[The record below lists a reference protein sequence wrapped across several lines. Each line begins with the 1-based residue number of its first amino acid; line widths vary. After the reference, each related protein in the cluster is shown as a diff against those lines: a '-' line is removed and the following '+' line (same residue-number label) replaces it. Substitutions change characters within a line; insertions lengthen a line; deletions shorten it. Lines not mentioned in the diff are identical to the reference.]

1 MTMPRFAP
9 IALVLLAGCS
19 SAPEQPIATLADL
32 PAFDVSVYQAKPK
45 VGAAQL
51 SELYQQI
58 LALQPGPQTRQ
69 QIRYRLSQMQT
80 EHVQSADLPDASER
94 EQLQQLVVQY
104 EALLRDYPDDLNNEL
119 IRYQL
124 ARSYDLLGDTAQS
137 LTQLNALI
145 TRYPDSEFAAEVWFR
160 KADIHYSQQ
169 DFANA
174 LNAYQQ
180 VLAQKSVK
188 LKQHALYMAG
198 WCEFKL
204 EQYANADRL
213 FLQALDLTEPKYQ
226 HTRLAGAD
234 ADDLKQQ
241 RLRAELLQIL
251 SVSLSYQQQ
260 ASSLQQLIDSTP
272 YRDGRVSSRPMQQIA
287 ELYQA
292 LADFLANKQLFAA
305 SYDTYRSVVKAYPQD
320 AEAVQFQLKLIQT
333 LLSRGEAEM
342 ALAEQRQLIVLFG
355 PSSDYWRF
363 ARPAQLAELEPP
375 LLQYLQYFAS
385 KAYHQAQTQTASPQ
399 ATAKSSAKATSLFRE
414 AAADYAAMVH
424 ILQQQDT
431 SAATASSAST
441 TTRYNL
447 ADLQFLTA
455 EALAQAGDDD
465 QAIALYQQL
474 AYGPAPAVA
483 ASLFQPQD
491 AAYRQVEVASKS
503 KRGDS
508 TQADHTQTDSQH
520 GDNPHKDSALFA
532 IQQAFYQQF
541 PAHPEALTVALSRLQ
556 QLFNAGEQ
564 SQALA
569 LADRML
575 HWPTPVSKAQQATQ
589 QQALYVQSQLQL
601 QREDYAA
608 AEQSLQQLLQAPRLE
623 GANGSNVIDTKQL
636 ASQLAS
642 AVYQQA
648 QRPAPVATQQALLT
662 KLLQQPRS
670 EFHEAAAWQQIELA
684 EKEQVASLLRQFL
697 TDYPRSER
705 RLSAQAKLVALEDA
719 NQNFAAAA
727 ALYQQMADETADPRI
742 EREALW
748 NAATAAGKAKQ
759 GDTALT
765 LWQRYVTKF
774 PQPHDAAQEARYS
787 QLLLLDA
794 MPSLALG
801 KNAVASKTKG
811 SKKAKSSSP
820 AQGNLQQSLYAQIL
834 QAEQLAAGAGTER
847 TRFIAASAALNN
859 AKQLAEQSRNVAL
872 THPLK
877 QSLGKKRSLMTSAIS
892 AFEQAMSLGDRSVV
906 TAANYQIAEL
916 YRSLAKDLL
925 ASERPRGLDE
935 LALEQY
941 NLLLEE
947 QAYPFEEQAI
957 AIYQKNLL
965 LLQQDYV
972 DEHVRQSLQRL
983 AELVPAKYQR
993 PEELPEVLNAPFN

>member
-1 MTMPRFAP
+1 MRVPRFAP
-9 IALVLLAGCS
+9 MALMILAGCS
-19 SAPEQPIATLADL
+19 SAPEQPVATLADL
-32 PAFDVSVYQAKPK
+32 PAFDVGLYQAKPK

-51 SELYQQI
+51 SALYQQI

-80 EHVQSADLPDASER
+80 EHVQTAELPEASER
-94 EQLQQLVVQY
+94 EQLQQLVEQY
-104 EALLRDYPDDLNNEL
+104 QALLRDYPDDLNNEL

-124 ARSYDLLGDTAQS
+124 ARSYDLLGDSGQS

-145 TRYPDSEFAAEVWFR
+145 SRYPDSEFAAEVWFR

-174 LNAYQQ
+174 LHAYQQ
-180 VLAQKSVK
+180 VLAKKSPK
-188 LKQHALYMAG
+188 LTQHALYMAG

-213 FLQALDLTEPKYQ
+213 FLQALDLTEPMYQ
-226 HTRLAGAD
+226 HTRLTGAD
-234 ADDLKQQ
+234 ADEVKQQ

-260 ASSLQQLIDSTP
+260 ASSLQQLIDSTA

-292 LADFLANKQLFAA
+292 LADFLASKQLFAA
-305 SYDTYRSVVKAYPQD
+305 SYDTYRSLVKAYPHD
-320 AEAVQFQLKLIQT
+320 AEAVQFQLKLIKT

-355 PSSDYWRF
+355 PQSDYWRL

-385 KAYHQAQTQTASPQ
+385 NAYHQAQQL
-399 ATAKSSAKATSLFRE
+399 ATAKSGTQAKTLFQQ
-414 AAADYAAMVH
+414 AAADYAAMVQ
-424 ILQQQDT
+424 ILQQQAGS
-431 SAATASSAST
+431 SAASSASAEA
-441 TTRYNL
+441 RYNV

-455 EALAQAGDDD
+455 EALSQAGDTEK
-465 QAIALYQQL
+465 AIALYQEL
-474 AYGPAPAVA
+474 AYGPVPATAPT
-483 ASLFQPQD
+483 LFTAQD
-491 AAYRQVEVASKS
+491 AAYRQVEVA
-503 KRGDS
+503 
-508 TQADHTQTDSQH
+508 TQAKREDR
-520 GDNPHKDSALFA
+520 ALFT

-541 PAHPEALTVALSRLQ
+541 SAHPQALTVALARLQ
-556 QLFNAGEQ
+556 QLFNAGNQ
-564 SQALA
+564 QQALA
-569 LADRML
+569 LAQTML
-575 HWPTPVSKAQQATQ
+575 QWPTPVPASQLATQ
-589 QQALYVQSQLQL
+589 QQALYLQSQLQL
-601 QREDYAA
+601 QQEDYAA
-608 AEQSLQQLLQAPRLE
+608 AEQSLQQLLSAPSTP
-623 GANGSNVIDTKQL
+623 GIDRQQL

-648 QRPAPVATQQALLT
+648 QRPAPVATQQALLA

-670 EFHEAAAWQQIELA
+670 DFHEAAAWQQIELA
-684 EKEQVASLLRQFL
+684 ESGQAAALLRQFL

-705 RLSAQAKLVALEDA
+705 RLSAQAKLVALEDGA
-719 NQNFAAAA
+719 QNHAAASV
-727 ALYQQMADETADPRI
+727 LYQQMADESADPRI
-742 EREALW
+742 QREALW

-765 LWQRYVTKF
+765 LWQRYVSKF
-774 PQPHDAAQEARYS
+774 PQPHDAAQEARYA
-787 QLLLLDA
+787 QLQLLDA
-794 MPSLALG
+794 MPQLA
-801 KNAVASKTKG
+801 KRQNVAVSKSAAKR
-811 SKKAKSSSP
+811 KKATSSEAAAAS
-820 AQGNLQQSLYAQIL
+820 LQQSLYGQIL
-834 QAEQLAAGAGTER
+834 QAEQLAAGAATER
-847 TRFIAASAALNN
+847 TRFIAASAALAN
-859 AKQLAEQSRNVAL
+859 AKLLAEQSRNVAL

-877 QSLGKKRSLMTSAIS
+877 QSLGNKRRLMTSAIDG
-892 AFEQAMSLGDRSVV
+892 FEQAIRLGDRRVL
-906 TAANYQIAEL
+906 TAATYQIAEL

-957 AIYQKNLL
+957 AIYQKNLV

-993 PEELPEVLNAPFN
+993 PEELPEVLDGTFN

>member
-19 SAPEQPIATLADL
+19 SAPEQPVATLADL
-32 PAFDVSVYQAKPK
+32 PAFDVSIYQAKPK

-80 EHVQSADLPDASER
+80 EHVQSAELPDASER
-94 EQLQQLVVQY
+94 EQLQQLVAQY

-145 TRYPDSEFAAEVWFR
+145 SRYPDSEFAAEVWFR

-180 VLAQKSVK
+180 VLAHKSVK

-260 ASSLQQLIDSTP
+260 ASSLQQLIDSTA

-305 SYDTYRSVVKAYPQD
+305 SYDTYRSLVKAYPQD

-385 KAYHQAQTQTASPQ
+385 NAYNQAQTFASSTQ
-399 ATAKSSAKATSLFRE
+399 GAAKSSAQAAMLFRA
-414 AAADYAAMVH
+414 AAADYAAMVQ
-424 ILQQQDT
+424 ILQQQGT
-431 SAATASSAST
+431 SAGAASSAST
-441 TTRYNL
+441 TSRYNL

-465 QAIALYQQL
+465 QAIELYQQL

-491 AAYRQVEVASKS
+491 AAYRQVEVASKA
-503 KRGDS
+503 K
-508 TQADHTQTDSQH
+508 QADHKQTDSQH
-520 GDNPHKDSALFA
+520 EDRALFA

-564 SQALA
+564 TQALA

-575 HWPTPVSKAQQATQ
+575 HWPTPVPKAQQATQ
-589 QQALYVQSQLQL
+589 QQALYLQSQLQL

-608 AEQSLQQLLQAPRLE
+608 AEQSLQQLLQAPRIE
-623 GANGSNVIDTKQL
+623 GATSFDTKQL

-697 TDYPRSER
+697 ADYPRSER

-801 KNAVASKTKG
+801 KNAVASKTQG

-820 AQGNLQQSLYAQIL
+820 AQGNVKQSLYAQIL